1 MAPGAD
7 LASMDFVICFLI
19 KLQIHLFLKCIQ
31 CVTEMSTV
39 ERQND
44 PCGFAVRRTLVFTL
58 SLYCPYLKIIAKILL
73 YFHYIFLKREMIINE
88 LFGHLSHI
96 LLHQWKKFC
105 PYTKVINL
113 SSHVPLN

>member
-19 KLQIHLFLKCIQ
+19 KSQIHLFLKCIQ

-58 SLYCPYLKIIAKILL
+58 SLSLFKNYCENFTLFSLHLFK
-73 YFHYIFLKREMIINE
+73 KRND
-88 LFGHLSHI
+88 
-96 LLHQWKKFC
+96 
-105 PYTKVINL
+105 N
-113 SSHVPLN
+113 